1 MCDESDGVI
10 GIAIMNRVIT
20 CPADSIHAAMIRV
33 LLPSCL
39 GAGHSAWII
48 GNDQNGYSIYD
59 TVRQK
64 LDTFLWWFW
73 VGEVARTRHPGKTR
87 H

>member
-20 CPADSIHAAMIRV
+20 CPVDSIHSAMMRV

-59 TVRQK
+59 YQANGLSGSGVSGVR
-64 LDTFLWWFW
+64 
-73 VGEVARTRHPGKTR
+73 
-87 H
+87 